1 MKDFLNYM
9 DKCLKSLFKEN
20 KEIYIAGDFNTDFL
34 KIESNQS
41 YLEFYNLI
49 TSSGFLPHIIQP
61 TIVTEYSST
70 VIDNIFANTFRS
82 GTIIGNLL
90 LSISEHHCLFV
101 SIENNNVSLKKLN
114 IYQRNYS
121 KYNIR
126 AFRNDISLVNWKND
140 SPHVND
146 LYNDFI
152 TCVNQHA
159 LMKKLAKK
167 EVKLKSKPW
176 MTLHTTN
183 IIDLRNKLCYRKKG
197 QPDNENIKNFT
208 ISLEIELTGKSK
220 SQEGIFQ
227 YFFRREQEQHKKELV
242 WY

>member
-90 LSISEHHCLFV
+90 LSISELF
-101 SIENNNVSLKKLN
+101 SIC
-114 IYQRNYS
+114 
-121 KYNIR
+121 
-126 AFRNDISLVNWKND
+126 F
-140 SPHVND
+140 H
-146 LYNDFI
+146 
-152 TCVNQHA
+152 
-159 LMKKLAKK
+159 
-167 EVKLKSKPW
+167 
-176 MTLHTTN
+176 
-183 IIDLRNKLCYRKKG
+183 RK
-197 QPDNENIKNFT
+197 
-208 ISLEIELTGKSK
+208 
-220 SQEGIFQ
+220 
-227 YFFRREQEQHKKELV
+227 
-242 WY
+242 